1 MEILARDIYRT
12 PGGGTRVEGGT
23 FRRPLFA
30 GRLFVMAIVITASAT
45 RSLIRRS
52 LEDAENDKS
61 QAKQAAKRH
70 QYRDEPK
77 VH

>member
-1 MEILARDIYRT
+1 MEILARDILRT
-12 PGGGTRVEGGT
+12 PGGGTRVEGGM

-30 GRLFVMAIVITASAT
+30 GRLFVMASVITAPAT

-52 LEDAENDKS
+52 LEDAENDKI
-61 QAKQAAKRH
+61 QAKQAGNRH
-70 QYRDEPK
+70 QYRNEPK